1 MNGKKPLNDNVW
13 KDNLRDAIN
22 IINESE
28 SFLFSGDIDPD
39 SVGSMLSLSLYLNQ
53 IEKKVFLILPEK
65 LGKNLDFFEKI
76 IEYNAIPVLRNTEE
90 IQAIKDEVETVI
102 FCDTPNTKL
111 LPNYSYLEQSILVR
125 KPKVIEID
133 HHFGADSEELTDYGI
148 KLFLKANA
156 NTEIIGKI
164 LLAYHQKYPA
174 GPNPFDQRNILLG
187 LITGLLGDTVGG
199 KVVPFKKDYGYWID
213 LLENS
218 LKNITR
224 WRECDTERNTDNKVS
239 KFGDPKQIF
248 QYLNRLTK
256 EQEACFK
263 FLSER
268 IVLKGQV
275 GFLNLLHSIQKEV
288 NDKIKAFNPYWF
300 PDIINL
306 ILNSIAGDKSCIGMV
321 VFEGKNVNGDDCFFI
336 KLRRGTKLSLIDLR
350 YTETI
355 LKELFGNLYMGGG
368 GHAGA
373 VSFRTCTMDEKE
385 FLTLIEKIFGE
396 LNHSLTP
403 VK

>member
-1 MNGKKPLNDNVW
+1 MNGKKPLDDIVW
-13 KDNLRDAIN
+13 KDNLHDAIN
-22 IINESE
+22 IINKSE

-76 IEYNAIPVLRNTEE
+76 IEYNAITVLRNTEQ

-111 LPNYSYLEQSILVR
+111 LPHYSYLEQSILVR

-224 WRECDTERNTDNKVS
+224 WRECDTERNTDNKIS

-275 GFLNLLHSIQKEV
+275 GFLNLLHSNQKEF

-336 KLRRGTKLSLIDLR
+336 KLRRGTKFSLIDLR

-355 LKELFGNLYMGGG
+355 LKELFGDIYMGGG

-373 VSFRTCTMDEKE
+373 VSFRTCIMDEKE
-385 FLTLIEKIFGE
+385 FLTRIEKIFGK

>member
-1 MNGKKPLNDNVW
+1 MNGKKPLDDDVW
-13 KDNLRDAIN
+13 KNNLRDAIN
-22 IINESE
+22 IINENE
-28 SFLFSGDIDPD
+28 AFLFSGDIDPD

-76 IEYNAIPVLRNTEE
+76 IEYNAITILRNTEHIE
-90 IQAIKDEVETVI
+90 FIKDEIETVI

-111 LPNYSYLEQSILVR
+111 LPHYSYLEKNILAR

-133 HHFGADSEELTDYGI
+133 HHFGTDSEELTDYGV
-148 KLFLKANA
+148 KLFLKANS

-164 LLAYHQKYPA
+164 LLAYHQKYPD

-199 KVVPFKKDYGYWID
+199 KVVPFKKDYCYWID
-213 LLENS
+213 ILENS

-224 WRECDTERNTDNKVS
+224 WREFDAERNTDDRGS

-248 QYLNRLTK
+248 EHLNRLTK

-263 FLSER
+263 FLSKR

-275 GFLNLLHSIQKEV
+275 GFLNLLHSSQKEV

-300 PDIINL
+300 LDIINL
-306 ILNSIAGDKSCIGMV
+306 ILNSVAEKKNCIGMI
-321 VFEGKNVNGDDCFFI
+321 VFAGKNVNGDDCFFI
-336 KLRRGTKLSLIDLR
+336 KLRRGAKFSLIDLR
-350 YTETI
+350 YVETI
-355 LKELFGNLYMGGG
+355 LKELFGEIYMGGG

-373 VSFRTCTMDEKE
+373 VSFRTRTMDEKE
-385 FLTLIEKIFGE
+385 FLTRIEKIFDY
-396 LNHSLTP
+396 LNHSLIS